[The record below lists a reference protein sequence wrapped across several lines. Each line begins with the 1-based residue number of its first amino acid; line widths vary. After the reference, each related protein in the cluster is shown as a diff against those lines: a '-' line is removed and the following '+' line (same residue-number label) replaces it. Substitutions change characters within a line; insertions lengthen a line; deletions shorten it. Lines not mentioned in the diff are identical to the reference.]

1 MQYVHLRKE
10 VIMSF
15 KYMTVAARAV
25 RPAYVRRVLIAVMAG
40 VSLLAVACGGSSSA
54 SAPTA
59 TPFSWQGA
67 LVTPPFVK
75 PNAVLTDTSNK
86 PFDLRKD
93 TQGYVTL
100 LYIGYLHC
108 PDICPQHMSDLR
120 QAFIKLPVDVT
131 KHVRVVFVTADPDRD
146 RPDLI
151 RKWLDSFNTGF
162 IGLYGTQAQVDAL
175 QVSLGIEPAQKEDL
189 GGGNYAVSHAAYV
202 IAFGTDN
209 VAHLV
214 YPSGITADTWIH
226 DLPQLVNAGWKGS

>member
-1 MQYVHLRKE
+1 MSLKRAFFASRSGRVALVRGAIFA
-10 VIMSF
+10 VIATISLQ
-15 KYMTVAARAV
+15 AA
-25 RPAYVRRVLIAVMAG
+25 
-40 VSLLAVACGGSSSA
+40 ACGGNA
-54 SAPTA
+54 SAPAATA
-59 TPFSWQGA
+59 TPFSWEGA
-67 LVTPPFVK
+67 IVTPPIVK
-75 PNAVLTDTSNK
+75 PATVLTDTSGK
-86 PFDLRKD
+86 PFDISKD

-146 RPDLI
+146 TPALI

-162 IGLYGTQAQVDAL
+162 IGLWGTQAQVDAL
-175 QVSLGIEPAQKEDL
+175 QVSLGIEPAKKVDL
-189 GGGNYAVSHAAYV
+189 GGGNYSVSHAAYV

-214 YPSGITADTWIH
+214 YPSGINADTWIH
-226 DLPQLVNAGWKGS
+226 DLPQLVNAEWKKGS

>member
-1 MQYVHLRKE
+1 MSINHL
-10 VIMSF
+10 S
-15 KYMTVAARAV
+15 AAAHRV
-25 RPAYVRRVLIAVMAG
+25 RSAHARRLLIAVLAG
-40 VSLLAVACGGSSSA
+40 LALVAAACGGSTSA
-54 SAPTA
+54 QGPTA

-67 LVTPPFVK
+67 LVTPPFEK
-75 PNAVLTDTSNK
+75 PDIVLTDTSNK
-86 PFDLRKD
+86 PFDFKKD

-100 LYIGYLHC
+100 LYIGYLQC

-146 RPDLI
+146 TPPLI

-162 IGLYGTQAQVDAL
+162 IGLYGTQAKVDAF
-175 QVSLGIEPAQKEDL
+175 QVSLGLEPAKKVDL

-226 DLPQLVNAGWKGS
+226 DLPQLVKAGWKGQ

>member
-1 MQYVHLRKE
+1 
-10 VIMSF
+10 MS
-15 KYMTVAARAV
+15 THWLPWGAHTA
-25 RPAYVRRVLIAVMAG
+25 RRVRARLVLLGLVAG
-40 VSLLAVACGGSSSA
+40 LSLLTAVCGGSTSVQG
-54 SAPTA
+54 PTA

-67 LVTPPFVK
+67 LVTPPFEK
-75 PNAVLTDTSNK
+75 PGIVLTDTSNK
-86 PFDLRKD
+86 PFDFKKD
-93 TQGYVTL
+93 TRGYVTL

-146 RPDLI
+146 TPPLI

-175 QVSLGIEPAQKEDL
+175 QTSLGIEPAEKVDL

-214 YPSGITADTWIH
+214 YPSGITPDTWIH
-226 DLPQLVNAGWKGS
+226 DLPQLVKAGWKGQ